1 MYELN
6 CDGSENSKCC
16 RSDSDIA
23 EGYLSNKTS
32 GENKWYNGKNNA
44 KNGSYDYSK
53 NIKSSLLDKTANIRW
68 NLGGYNTSSA
78 SALNMYN
85 AERGTLHISN
95 P

>member
-1 MYELN
+1 M
-6 CDGSENSKCC
+6 NSIVMAVK
-16 RSDSDIA
+16 IQNVV
-23 EGYLSNKTS
+23 EVIVILQKVIYQIKQVEKT
-32 GENKWYNGKNNA
+32 NGIMGKIML
-44 KNGSYDYSK
+44 KTYDYSK
-53 NIKSSLLDKTANIRW
+53 NIKSSLLDKIANIRW

>member
-1 MYELN
+1 ML
-6 CDGSENSKCC
+6 
-16 RSDSDIA
+16 
-23 EGYLSNKTS
+23 KT
-32 GENKWYNGKNNA
+32 
-44 KNGSYDYSK
+44 YDYSK
-53 NIKSSLLDKTANIRW
+53 NIKSSLLDKIANIRW